1 MKDKIAVFI
10 ATWFYSGFISFVLP
24 GGVPG
29 TYGGFYA
36 SLLTIPL
43 CYIAVLVTDIGT
55 ALAYW
60 VIVLLIFILGLWSIP
75 RAEAV
80 LGPMMDWRGG
90 IKTHDQNQI
99 AIDEAFGMFI
109 SCCPLVLFRSQ
120 SLLLGIVLAF
130 FLFRFFDTVK
140 IPPINLLDRIEN
152 AAGVML
158 DDFMAGI
165 YAALVLLLLLLT
177 AGL

>member
-1 MKDKIAVFI
+1 MKEKIAVFI
-10 ATWFYSGFISFVLP
+10 ATWFYSGFISSILP

-29 TYGGFYA
+29 AYGGFYA
-36 SLLTIPL
+36 SLLAIPL

-75 RAEAV
+75 RAEAA
-80 LGPMMDWRGG
+80 LGPMMDWKGG

-99 AIDEAFGMFI
+99 VIDEVFGMLI
-109 SCCPLVLFRSQ
+109 SCCPLVLFRPQ
-120 SLLLGIVLAF
+120 SLFLGFVLALL
-130 FLFRFFDTVK
+130 LFRFFDTVK
-140 IPPINLLDRIEN
+140 IPPINLLDRIKN

-158 DDFMAGI
+158 DDFMAGV
-165 YAALVLLLLLLT
+165 YAALALLLLLLT
-177 AGL
+177 TGL